1 MSKLKLPNR
10 PFAKKEILQKRQGAA
25 PWLVLGGML
34 FAVALWLFPIY
45 IAVINAFK
53 PEQEYVQGGVLT
65 FPKQLD
71 FSKIVKFWNDVDFS
85 QKLYNSI
92 KISLAVSIIAVVLSF
107 LTAYAI
113 GIGRIKFRM
122 SILGFFMVAFTL
134 PQEALVYP
142 MYKMAKQLNLYDTH
156 LALIIIFG
164 VMNTG
169 FGTYMLASVLSSFPE
184 EILESARID
193 GASPFRIMRSI
204 VLPLVRPTLFVLAVM
219 FFIYTWNEFLIPL
232 VLLAS
237 NENQTVT
244 LAMAVTTGQ
253 YTSDPTARAAAALVG
268 ITPSVIFFL
277 IFQRTLMR
285 GITVGSVK

>member
-1 MSKLKLPNR
+1 MISLPFR
-10 PFAKKEILQKRQGAA
+10 TKETGAKEVLMRRKGIA
-25 PWLVLGGML
+25 PWLVLSGML
-34 FAVALWLFPIY
+34 FAVALWLFPMY

-53 PEQEYVQGGVLT
+53 PEAEYVQGGVLT
-65 FPKQLD
+65 LPKNLD
-71 FSKIVKFWNDVDFS
+71 FSKIVKFWNDVDFN

-107 LTAYAI
+107 FTAYAI
-113 GIGRIKFRM
+113 GIGRIKGRM

-142 MYKMAKQLNLYDTH
+142 MYKISKQLNLYDTH
-156 LALIIIFG
+156 LGLIIIFG

-169 FGTYMLASVLSSFPE
+169 FGTYMLSSVLSTFPE

-193 GASPFRIMRSI
+193 GASPFKIMRSI

-268 ITPSVIFFL
+268 IAPSVIFFL

-285 GITVGSVK
+285 GITVGAVK

>member
-1 MSKLKLPNR
+1 MSALTKFISRGK
-10 PFAKKEILQKRQGAA
+10 KKEILQRRRGVA
-25 PWLVLGGML
+25 PWLVLGGMIT
-34 FAVALWLFPIY
+34 AALIWLFPMY

-53 PEQEYVQGGVLT
+53 PEVEYVQGGVLT
-65 FPKQLD
+65 LPKHID
-71 FSKIVKFWNDVDFS
+71 FTKITKFWTDVNFT
-85 QKLYNSI
+85 QKLGNSI
-92 KISLAVSIIAVVLSF
+92 KISLSVSLIAVALSF
-107 LTAYAI
+107 FTAYAI
-113 GIGRIKFRM
+113 GIGRIKGRTW
-122 SILGFFMVAFTL
+122 ILGFFMVAFTL

-142 MYKMAKQLNLYDTH
+142 MYKISKQLNLYDTPW
-156 LALIIIFG
+156 ALIIIFS

-169 FGTYMLASVLSSFPE
+169 FGTYMLSSVLSTFPE

-193 GASPFRIMRSI
+193 GASPTRILRTI
-204 VLPLVRPTLFVLAVM
+204 VLPLLRPTLFVLAVM

-244 LAMAVTTGQ
+244 LAMAITTGQ

-268 ITPSVIFFL
+268 IAPSVLFFL